1 MRNPH
6 GKESGQ
12 HWRGGCDP
20 TSVTTHDH
28 TIAIVMAVTLVWFDD
43 NSDDQ
48 DNVNAYHHRQGQ
60 GQIFPMS

>member
-1 MRNPH
+1 MVKSL
-6 GKESGQ
+6 GSIGEE
-12 HWRGGCDP
+12 GGCDP

-43 NSDDQ
+43 NSDDR